1 MRIVVTGGAGFIAS
15 HIVDAY
21 LNRGHEVH
29 VIDDLSTGQKRNLNP
44 KAKISTVDIA
54 DAKAVKLIAEI
65 KPDVLNHHAAQMDVR
80 RSVADP
86 SFDAR
91 INIIGFINLLEAC
104 KNAGVKK
111 VIFSSPGGALCG
123 DREPVPDTAEA

>member
-1 MRIVVTGGAGFIAS
+1 MKIAVTGGAGFIAS

-21 LNRGHEVH
+21 IDRGHEVH

-44 KAKISTVDIA
+44 SAKIFAIDIA
-54 DAKAVKLIAEI
+54 DPKAAKLIAEI

-86 SFDAR
+86 NFDAR
-91 INIIGFINLLEAC
+91 IHLIGFIHLLVAC
-104 KNAGVKK
+104 KDVG
-111 VIFSSPGGALCG
+111 L
-123 DREPVPDTAEA
+123 